1 MTIMEKKDDK
11 PCSNHGCDQPGTSC
25 CSACKTTLYCGPNCQ
40 TADWPHHKEECPGHL
55 RKVGKANLDKAIGFH
70 RAENWAQAL
79 RYGELAATKLKLL
92 KDRRLETV
100 EAISNALVSKFDAY
114 RFMGRHREGLECIK
128 ECYTLWVMNHLR
140 HPGSMNAALALIESC
155 LHNKQYDDAERY
167 ARHAYFMIAE
177 MTDNFIPSEQ
187 QPQFLARVSYHL
199 AQAIFCLTKAGGIP
213 REGKQKAGEEAT
225 KFARQALEIH
235 TQLHGTEST
244 EVAISAGVLADVLSY
259 FSIVDDNEVF
269 RLLEQAIA
277 TFRRVEGNSS
287 SNVAIHENKI
297 GSAYVDR
304 ANRATLANNLDHRLL
319 NLELALPHCR
329 EALRIFKAINL
340 ETQDSDAIQRNITI
354 VEESIRRIV

>member
-1 MTIMEKKDDK
+1 M
-11 PCSNHGCDQPGTSC
+11 G
-25 CSACKTTLYCGPNCQ
+25 
-40 TADWPHHKEECPGHL
+40 
-55 RKVGKANLDKAIGFH
+55 KVNLDKATGFH
-70 RAENWAQAL
+70 QQQNWVQTL
-79 RYGELAATKLKLL
+79 RYAEIAATKLKQL

-100 EAISNALVSKFDAY
+100 EAIDNALSIKFDSLQ
-114 RFMGRHREGLECIK
+114 FCGRHREALECIK
-128 ECYTLWVMNHLR
+128 ECYTLWAMNHLR

-155 LHNKQYDDAERY
+155 IHNKEYEDADRY
-167 ARHAYFMIAE
+167 SRHAYFMIAE
-177 MTDNFIPSEQ
+177 MTDNFIPSDER
-187 QPQFLARVSYHL
+187 PSFLARVSYYL
-199 AQAIFCLTKAGGIP
+199 AQAILCLTKAGGIP
-213 REGKQKAGEEAT
+213 RERKQKAGEEAT

-244 EVAISAGVLADVLSY
+244 EVALSAGVLADVLSY
-259 FSIVDDNEVF
+259 FNIVDDNDEVF

-319 NLELALPHCR
+319 NLELSLHHCR
-329 EALRIFKAINL
+329 EALRIFKAINH
-340 ETQDSDAIQRNITI
+340 ETQDSDAVQRNITI